1 MPRSVTANRPITRNP
16 GCTKLGTLHARL
28 RASLW
33 SWAVQ
38 WLDGGVETEW
48 MGRHR
53 SALIAVAAIAPLV
66 FSAVLAAFRNSV
78 TAATAALVL
87 VLIVVA
93 VAVTG
98 DRFAGFVAAL
108 SCGAWFDFF
117 LTEPFGR
124 FTITDSNDIEVAVLL
139 VLVGIAVT
147 EIALWGRRQ
156 QARSSRR
163 AGYLDGVLGTSKI
176 IAVSRASP
184 DALIDHVAN
193 QIVQVLDID
202 DCQFVPGAGPGP
214 QDASIDHDGSVT
226 RRGHRVN
233 VERDGLPTD
242 ERIGL
247 IVRQGAAV
255 HGQFLVT
262 SSTRIVTPSVEQLG
276 VAVLLADQVG
286 AALTHA
292 E

>member
-1 MPRSVTANRPITRNP
+1 M
-16 GCTKLGTLHARL
+16 
-28 RASLW
+28 
-33 SWAVQ
+33 
-38 WLDGGVETEW
+38 ETEW
-48 MGRHR
+48 MGRYR
-53 SALIAVAAIAPLV
+53 SVVITAAAIAPLLCA
-66 FSAVLAAFRNSV
+66 AVLAAFRESV

-93 VAVTG
+93 TAATG
-98 DRFAGFVAAL
+98 DRVAGIVAAL
-108 SCGAWFDFF
+108 SSAAGFDVL
-117 LTEPFGR
+117 LTEPRGQ
-124 FTITDSNDIEVAVLL
+124 FTIKNPNDIEVTVLL

-156 QARSSRR
+156 QARASRR

-176 IAVSRASP
+176 IAVPDASP
-184 DALIDHVAN
+184 DALIDHVAS
-193 QIVQVLDID
+193 QIIQILDID
-202 DCQFVPGAGPGP
+202 DCQFVPGNGPGP
-214 QDASIDHDGSVT
+214 QDASLDHDGCVT

-247 IVRQGAAV
+247 IVRQGGAI
-255 HGQFLVT
+255 HGQFVLT
-262 SSTRIVTPSVEQLG
+262 AATRVVCPSVEQLR

-292 E
+292 D

>member
-1 MPRSVTANRPITRNP
+1 MV
-16 GCTKLGTLHARL
+16 GM
-28 RASLW
+28 
-33 SWAVQ
+33 
-38 WLDGGVETEW
+38 ETEW

-53 SALIAVAAIAPLV
+53 SVVITAAAIAPLLCA
-66 FSAVLAAFRNSV
+66 AVLAAFRESV

-93 VAVTG
+93 AAATG
-98 DRFAGFVAAL
+98 DRVAGIVAAL
-108 SCGAWFDFF
+108 SSAAGFDVF
-117 LTEPFGR
+117 LTEPRGQ
-124 FTITDSNDIEVAVLL
+124 FTIKNPNDIEVTVLL

-156 QARSSRR
+156 QARASRR

-176 IAVSRASP
+176 IAVPDASP
-184 DALIDHVAN
+184 DALIDHVAS
-193 QIVQVLDID
+193 QIIQILDID
-202 DCQFVPGAGPGP
+202 DCQFVPGNGPGP
-214 QDASIDHDGSVT
+214 QDASLDHDGCVT

-233 VERDGLPTD
+233 VESDGLPTD

-247 IVRQGAAV
+247 MVRQGGAI
-255 HGQFLVT
+255 HGQFVLT
-262 SSTRIVTPSVEQLG
+262 AATRVVCPSVEQLR

-292 E
+292 D